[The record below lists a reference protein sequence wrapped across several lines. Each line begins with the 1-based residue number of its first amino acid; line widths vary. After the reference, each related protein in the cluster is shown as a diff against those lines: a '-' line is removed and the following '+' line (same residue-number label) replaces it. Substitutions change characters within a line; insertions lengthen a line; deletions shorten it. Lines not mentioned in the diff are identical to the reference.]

1 MRRLLGLYADR
12 IIGRLTRYLI
22 ALLRRADPDR
32 ASDVSG
38 AIARRLGPW
47 LPAHRTGRANLRAAF
62 PDSSPAWIEATLRL
76 AWENLG
82 RVAGEYVH
90 LDRIWDFDPDRP
102 NRGRIVTDDAPLFIQ
117 LLNDGKPALCFAAH
131 LANWELPALAA
142 HAHGLPSAVVYRM
155 PNNKAIAKQIAAIR
169 GPLMGRMIR
178 SRNEAAFEMAAALQ
192 RGEHLGMLVD
202 QHWSRGVDVTFF
214 GRRCKANP
222 TLARLARQ
230 FDCPVVGV
238 RIVRLPGQRFR
249 IIGTGPIELPRDGN
263 GTVDVPAATQLINSI
278 VEGWIREH
286 PEQWLWFHRRWR

>member
-1 MRRLLGLYADR
+1 VRRRFGLYIDR
-12 IIGRLTRYLI
+12 IVGRLVRWLI

-32 ASDVSG
+32 ASDVCG
-38 AIARRLGPW
+38 ALARRFGPW
-47 LPAHRTGRANLRAAF
+47 LPVHRIGEANLRAAY
-62 PDSSPAWIEATLRL
+62 PDKDDAWIKATLRG

-90 LDRIWDFDPDRP
+90 LDRIWDFDPDHP
-102 NRGRIVTDDAPLFIQ
+102 NKGRIVTDDVPLFTQ
-117 LLNDGKPALCFAAH
+117 LLEDGKPALCFACH
-131 LANWELPALAA
+131 LGNWELPALAA

-155 PNNKAIAKQIAAIR
+155 PNNKAVAKQIAAIR
-169 GPLMGRMIR
+169 APLMGRLIR
-178 SRNEAAFEMAAALQ
+178 TRNEAAFEMAATLE

-202 QHWSRGVDVTFF
+202 QRWSRGVDITFF

-238 RIVRLPGQRFR
+238 HVVRLPGRRFR
-249 IIGTGPIELPRDGN
+249 IIGTGPIALPRDAN
-263 GTVDVPAATQLINSI
+263 GAVDVPAATQLINSI

-286 PEQWLWFHRRWR
+286 PDQWLWFHRRWR